1 MSKRA
6 LAAALFLQSL
16 LLCTPA
22 RAESAQDLQL
32 LLKQGQFA
40 RVVERADVAL
50 SAKPRDAQM
59 RFLKGVALVELNRN
73 AEAIAVFQKLAE
85 DYPDLPEP
93 YNNLAVLYAQ
103 QKQYEKARVA
113 LETAIRTHPS
123 YATAHENLGDIYARL
138 ASQAYDKALSL
149 DSSNAAAQNKLSM
162 IREIMSLP
170 RASQPA
176 PAAIATVPPPARPT
190 PQQPSAAPVAKAAP
204 ASVPATPA
212 PAPVAAAPATAPT
225 ARENAKTEPKRTS
238 ETSED
243 ATLSAAAV
251 IKTVQSW
258 AAAWS
263 RKDVKGYL
271 ACYSRDFTPPKG
283 QNRKAWEDE
292 RNQRLSKPGEIE
304 VKIEDLKVVGIDSNR
319 ATVKL
324 RQNYRSANL
333 SSSSGKTLIL
343 VWQDGKWLIQQ
354 ERVGN

>member
-40 RVVERADVAL
+40 RVVERADMAL

-73 AEAIAVFQKLAE
+73 AEAITVFQKLAE

-103 QKQYEKARVA
+103 QKQYEKARIA

-162 IREIMSLP
+162 VREIMSLP
-170 RASQPA
+170 RAGQPA
-176 PAAIATVPPPARPT
+176 PAVIATVPPPARPT
-190 PQQPSAAPVAKAAP
+190 PQPSAAPVAKAAP
-204 ASVPATPA
+204 TSVPATPV
-212 PAPVAAAPATAPT
+212 PAAVPATAPT
-225 ARENAKTEPKRTS
+225 TRDNAKTEPKRAL
-238 ETSED
+238 ETNED
-243 ATLSAAAV
+243 AARSAAAV

-263 RKDVKGYL
+263 RKDVRSYL

-283 QNRKAWEDE
+283 QSRKAWEDE
-292 RNQRLSKPGEIE
+292 RTQRLSKPGEIE

>member
-6 LAAALFLQSL
+6 LAATLFIHT
-16 LLCTPA
+16 LLCSPA
-22 RAESAQDLQL
+22 QAESVQDLQV

-40 RVVERADVAL
+40 RVVERTDVQLA
-50 SAKPRDAQM
+50 SKPRDAQL
-59 RFLKGVALVELNRN
+59 RFLKGVALAELNRN
-73 AEAIAVFQKLAE
+73 ADAIAVFQRLTE

-103 QKQYEKARVA
+103 QKQYDKARVA

-149 DSSNAAAQNKLSM
+149 DASNSAAQNKLSM
-162 IREIMSLP
+162 IREIMSTASSGRTLP
-170 RASQPA
+170 P
-176 PAAIATVPPPARPT
+176 PAAAAPPATLPTRPAAPQQAVTTAPKPTPAKTVVVPPPP
-190 PQQPSAAPVAKAAP
+190 PPAAKEE
-204 ASVPATPA
+204 SK
-212 PAPVAAAPATAPT
+212 TAPKRSADAADEA
-225 ARENAKTEPKRTS
+225 ARQN
-238 ETSED
+238 
-243 ATLSAAAV
+243 AAV
-251 IKTVQSW
+251 SKAVQAW

-263 RKDVKGYL
+263 KKDVKGYL
-271 ACYSRDFTPPKG
+271 AYYARDFEPPKG
-283 QNRKAWEDE
+283 QSRKAWEDE
-292 RNQRLSKPGEIE
+292 RSQRLSKPGEID
-304 VKIEDLKVVGIDSNR
+304 VQIESLKVASVDANR

-333 SSSSGKTLIL
+333 SSSSSKTLVL